1 LSSFQVRTVELI
13 KDKENTPSMEFRTL
27 AIGFITGIILG
38 SIISYAIT
46 VPQTSAYEKQVK
58 RLSDQLTQLQQA
70 DPYVTIATKDTQ
82 ITLLNQQIT
91 QKDSQI
97 TALQNQIDF
106 LRANSLD
113 LIQVSFS
120 RVDDTSSLIR
130 TWIGRANS
138 TIDVAVY
145 SFTQDSLAD
154 ALVSARNR
162 GVAVRVLMD
171 SGTTSDS
178 GSEYSRLQ
186 KLGIS
191 IKTDSSMGLMHDKFF
206 LIDGRIVGTGSYN
219 WTGSAEDDNA
229 ENLLI
234 VRSTILFGRYLNEF
248 NAIWNAS

>member
-1 LSSFQVRTVELI
+1 
-13 KDKENTPSMEFRTL
+13 MEFKIL
-27 AIGFITGIILG
+27 AIGLITGLMLG
-38 SIISYAIT
+38 TIISYAIT
-46 VPQTSAYEKQVK
+46 VPQKSAYEKQVK
-58 RLSDQLTQLQQA
+58 ILADQLTQLQQT
-70 DPYVTIATKDTQ
+70 DPYIAIAAKDTQ
-82 ITLLNQQIT
+82 ITLLNQQIA

-106 LRANSLD
+106 QKANSLD

-191 IKTDSSMGLMHDKFF
+191 IKTDSSTGLMHDKFF
-206 LIDGRIVGTGSYN
+206 VIDDRVLGTGSYN

-234 VRSTILFGRYLNEF
+234 VRSATLVDRYLNEF
-248 NAIWNAS
+248 NALWNAS

>member
-1 LSSFQVRTVELI
+1 
-13 KDKENTPSMEFRTL
+13 MEFRPL
-27 AIGFITGIILG
+27 AIGLITGLMLG
-38 SIISYAIT
+38 SIIGYAIAL
-46 VPQTSAYEKQVK
+46 PQTYAYEEQIKM
-58 RLSDQLTQLQQA
+58 LADQLTQLQQT

-82 ITLLNQQIT
+82 ITLLNQQIA
-91 QKDSQI
+91 QRDSQI
-97 TALQNQIDF
+97 TELQNQIDF

-113 LIQVSFS
+113 FIQVSFS

-130 TWIGRANS
+130 SWIGRANR

-191 IKTDSSMGLMHDKFF
+191 IKTDSSTGLMHDKFF
-206 LIDGRIVGTGSYN
+206 VIDGRVIGTGSYN

-234 VRSTILFGRYLNEF
+234 VRSATLVDRYLNEF
-248 NAIWNAS
+248 NALWNAS

>member
-1 LSSFQVRTVELI
+1 
-13 KDKENTPSMEFRTL
+13 MEFRTL
-27 AIGFITGIILG
+27 AIGMITGLILW

-46 VPQTSAYEKQVK
+46 IPQTSAYEKQVK
-58 RLSDQLTQLQQA
+58 MLADQLTQLQKT

-91 QKDSQI
+91 QKDSEI

-171 SGTTSDS
+171 SETISDS
-178 GSEYSRLQ
+178 GSEYYRLQ
-186 KLGIS
+186 RLGIA
-191 IKTDSSMGLMHDKFF
+191 IKTDSSTGLMHDKFF
-206 LIDGRIVGTGSYN
+206 VIDGKVIGTGSYN
-219 WTGSAEDDNA
+219 WTGSAEDNNA

-234 VRSTILFGRYLNEF
+234 VRSATLVVRYLNEF
-248 NAIWNAS
+248 NALWNAS